1 MEEHEKRDAAV
12 VPAGGEP
19 CSVTLRSIC
28 IGAALIPITCMWLVQ
43 SEILWYSSQPTT
55 ISLMPH
61 VMFMLFFLT
70 VGNAAVRR
78 WRPGAALNPGELL
91 TVYVML
97 TIGSVVCGHDSI
109 EILVPMIPYAYRG
122 ATPENGWEK
131 FHPYLPQF
139 VLLNAPDIVGG
150 YYEGGST
157 MYTWRVV
164 LAWARPMLWWASFIF
179 VLIAALFLINSLLR
193 KQWTENEK
201 LSYPVIQIP
210 LLVTTQTRGLFST
223 RLLWYGFAIAAA
235 IDFLNG
241 LNHLVPA
248 VPRIPVVHIDRL
260 NNYFTERPWNAIGWM
275 PISLYPFAIGVCFF
289 LPLDMAF
296 SCWFFFVF
304 FQAQRVLGSAFG
316 VAVPGFPFVEDQTA
330 GGYLA
335 LCLIALWV
343 SRRYL
348 KDLALHLVG
357 LRPQDDSRE
366 ALPYRTAA
374 LLLLG
379 CLAYLGLFLHWL
391 GMSVLVIVAFLVL
404 YLAIAVAIARMR
416 AELGPPAHDLHYA
429 GPDQMLPRFLGMKPL
444 GALGPYTLTALSLT
458 WFFNRAYRGHAI
470 APSLEGFKIAQETR
484 TSARRMLIAM
494 LVALAIGI
502 FGGLWAMLHV
512 GYKYGMEASAVGPGW
527 WFGFEPYS
535 RNLHPWIAS
544 PREGSWWAPRAT
556 GVGVGFALLLALLRM
571 RFAWWPFHPVGY
583 AVSGSWSM
591 SQLWFPIF
599 VSWLIKWVILHYGG
613 AKAYRRAVP
622 FFIGLALGEFVV
634 GCLWDIHGI
643 LAGVDP
649 YSYWP
654 Y

>member
-1 MEEHEKRDAAV
+1 MDDPPRQTTPRPDGQAER
-12 VPAGGEP
+12 
-19 CSVTLRSIC
+19 CSVSLRAVC
-28 IGAALIPITCMWLVQ
+28 IGAALIPITCMWLIH

-61 VMFMLFFLT
+61 VVFMLFLLT
-70 VGNAAVRR
+70 VGNLLVKR
-78 WRPGAALNPGELL
+78 WWPAAALNPGELL

-109 EILVPMIPYAYRG
+109 EILVSMITHAYWG

-131 FHPYLPQF
+131 FHPYLPKF
-139 VLLNAPDIVGG
+139 VLLDAPDIVRG
-150 YYEGGST
+150 YYQGGST
-157 MYTWRVV
+157 MYDWQVI
-164 LAWARPMLWWASFIF
+164 LAWGRPMLWWASFIF
-179 VLIAALFLINSLLR
+179 VLVSSLFLINTLLR

-210 LLVTTQTRGLFST
+210 LMVATRTRRLFSS
-223 RLLWYGFAIAAA
+223 RLLWYGFALAAA
-235 IDFLNG
+235 IDLLNG
-241 LNHLVPA
+241 FSHLHPA
-248 VPRIPVVHIDRL
+248 VPSIPVVHIDNLR
-260 NNYFTERPWNAIGWM
+260 NYLTERPWNAVGNMWF
-275 PISLYPFAIGVCFF
+275 SLYPFAIGVCFF
-289 LPLDMAF
+289 LPLDLAF
-296 SCWFFFVF
+296 SCWFFFIIWQV
-304 FQAQRVLGSAFG
+304 QRILSCAFG
-316 VAVPGFPFVEDQTA
+316 IAIPGFPFVNDQTA

-348 KDLALHLVG
+348 KELFLHLFG
-357 LRPQDDSRE
+357 AKRLDDSRE
-366 ALPYRTAA
+366 ALPYRVAA
-374 LLLLG
+374 MLLAA
-379 CLAYLGLFLHWL
+379 CLIYLGVFLHELGMAWGVVVLFLL
-391 GMSVLVIVAFLVL
+391 IYM
-404 YLAIAVAIARMR
+404 AIAVAIARMR

-429 GPDQMLPRFLGMKPL
+429 GPDQMLPRVMGMKPL

-470 APSLEGFKIAQETR
+470 APSLEGFKIAQQTQ
-484 TSARRMLIAM
+484 TSARRMLVAM

-502 FGGLWAMLHV
+502 FGGFWAMLHV
-512 GYKYGMEASAVGPGW
+512 GYKYGMEASAVGPGAY
-527 WFGFEPYS
+527 FGREPYS
-535 RNLHPWIAS
+535 RNLLPWISS
-544 PREGSWWAPRAT
+544 PQPPNTGATIAT
-556 GVGVGFALLLALLRM
+556 GAGLGFALLLAVARM

-599 VSWLIKWVILHYGG
+599 VSWLLKWIILHYGG

-622 FFIGLALGEFVV
+622 FFIGLVLGEFLV

>member
-1 MEEHEKRDAAV
+1 MDAERPHATP
-12 VPAGGEP
+12 VPDEPGEP
-19 CSVTLRSIC
+19 CSVTLRSVC
-28 IGAALIPITCMWLVQ
+28 IGAALIPVTCMWLVQ

-55 ISLMPH
+55 VSLMPH
-61 VMFMLFFLT
+61 VVFMLFLLT
-70 VGNAAVRR
+70 VGNLLLKR
-78 WRPGAALNPGELL
+78 WWPTVALNPGELL

-109 EILVPMIPYAYRG
+109 EILVSMITHAYWG

-131 FHPYLPQF
+131 FHPYLPKF
-139 VLLNAPDIVGG
+139 VLLDAPDLVRG
-150 YYEGGST
+150 YYQGGAS
-157 MYTWRVV
+157 MYRWDVV

-179 VLIAALFLINSLLR
+179 VLVGSLFLVNVLLR

-210 LLVTTQTRGLFST
+210 LLVTTQTRRLFSS
-223 RLLWYGFAIAAA
+223 RLLWYGFALAAA
-235 IDFLNG
+235 IDLLNG
-241 LNHLVPA
+241 FSHLYPA
-248 VPRIPVVHIDRL
+248 VPRIPVVHIDNLRSYL
-260 NNYFTERPWNAIGWM
+260 TERPWNAVGQMWF
-275 PISLYPFAIGVCFF
+275 SLYPFAIGVCFF

-296 SCWFFFVF
+296 SCWFFFILWQV
-304 FQAQRVLGSAFG
+304 QRILTSAFG
-316 VAVPGFPFVEDQTA
+316 IAVPGFPFVNDQTA

-343 SRRYL
+343 SRKYL
-348 KDLALHLVG
+348 KDLFLHLVG
-357 LRPQDDSRE
+357 GKEVDDSRE

-379 CLAYLGLFLHWL
+379 CLVYLGVFLNWL
-391 GMSVLVIVAFLVL
+391 GMSPLVVVAFLVL

-429 GPDQMLPRFLGMKPL
+429 GPDQMLPRCLGMKPL
-444 GALGPYTLTALSLT
+444 GALGPYTLTALAMT

-470 APSLEGFKIAQETR
+470 APSLEGFKVAQQTR
-484 TSARRMLIAM
+484 MSARRMLVAM

-502 FGGLWAMLHV
+502 FGGFWAMLHV

-535 RNLHPWIAS
+535 RNLHPWISNPQPANTN
-544 PREGSWWAPRAT
+544 ATIAT
-556 GVGVGFALLLALLRM
+556 GVGLAGALVLAVLRM

-591 SQLWFPIF
+591 EQLWFPIF
-599 VSWLIKWVILHYGG
+599 VSWLLKWVILHYGG

-622 FFIGLALGEFVV
+622 FFIGLVLGEFLV